1 MRTAA
6 FATLLVGALAIKVKE
21 DDAGLWGGVTVE
33 SIGEDLYEQF
43 EGDSAAMA
51 EYLYEGMDPSVIA
64 EKAAQIQGVIDGDV
78 EIDDWWLTDNVSMY
92 AAGDDGVLDQAEL
105 LGLAAKL
112 GATEDDG
119 SAATAMSMFD
129 WDGSGALDTAEQDAL
144 WR

>member
-21 DDAGLWGGVTVE
+21 DAGLWGGATVD
-33 SIGEDLYEQF
+33 SIGEALDEQF

-51 EYLYEGMDPSVIA
+51 EYLFEGMDPSAIA
-64 EKAAQIQGVIDGDV
+64 DKAAQIQAVMDGEV
-78 EIDDWWLTDNVSMY
+78 ELNDMWLTDNVSMA
-92 AAGDDGVLDQAEL
+92 AAGDDGKLDQAEL

-119 SAATAMSMFD
+119 SAATAMTMFD
-129 WDGSGALDTAEQDAL
+129 WDGSGDLDITEQDAL

>member
-21 DDAGLWGGVTVE
+21 DAGLWGGATVD
-33 SIGEDLYEQF
+33 SIGEALDEQF

-51 EYLYEGMDPSVIA
+51 EYLFEGMDPSAIA
-64 EKAAQIQGVIDGDV
+64 DKAAQIQAVMDGEV
-78 EIDDWWLTDNVSMY
+78 ELNDMWLTDNVSMA
-92 AAGDDGVLDQAEL
+92 AAGDDGKLDQAEL

-119 SAATAMSMFD
+119 SAATAMTMFD
-129 WDGSGALDTAEQDAL
+129 
-144 WR
+144 

>member
-21 DDAGLWGGVTVE
+21 DGGLWGGTTVDD
-33 SIGEDLYEQF
+33 IGEALDEQF
-43 EGDSAAMA
+43 GGDSAAMA
-51 EYLYEGMDPSVIA
+51 EYLFEGMDPTTVA
-64 EKAAQIQGVIDGDV
+64 DKAAQIQAVMDGEV
-78 EIDDWWLTDNVSMY
+78 ELNDMWLTDNVSMA
-92 AAGDDGVLDQAEL
+92 AAGDDGKLDQAEL

-119 SAATAMSMFD
+119 SAATAMTMFD
-129 WDGSGALDTAEQDAL
+129 WDASGDLDVTEQDAL